1 MDQKLVICDP
11 SCFRCGYCH
20 PRPDPSE
27 KSWQISA
34 LFMAM
39 SLLGWLVIGL
49 AVWYFFF
56 SDEDSCCSLTNL
68 IDNLRYMS
76 RRRIY
81 EDQNCI
87 KIRIPRSPFRMHPV

>member
-68 IDNLRYMS
+68 IDNLRYM
-76 RRRIY
+76 
-81 EDQNCI
+81 
-87 KIRIPRSPFRMHPV
+87 